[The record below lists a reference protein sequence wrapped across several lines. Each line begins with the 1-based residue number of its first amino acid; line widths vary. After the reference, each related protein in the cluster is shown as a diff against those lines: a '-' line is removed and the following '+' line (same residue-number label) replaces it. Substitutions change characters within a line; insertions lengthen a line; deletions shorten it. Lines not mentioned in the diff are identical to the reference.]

1 MNSFRRKTD
10 TSDTSY
16 YLTLILDCRQTS
28 KVNAGAYAGGAD
40 ASPPQKKKQTNK
52 QTNKKPNFKKN
63 REKKKEKDNQIKKIY
78 RNYHHAVDRCV
89 KPDEFS
95 RG

>member
-1 MNSFRRKTD
+1 MRGRRH
-10 TSDTSY
+10 
-16 YLTLILDCRQTS
+16 IP
-28 KVNAGAYAGGAD
+28 
-40 ASPPQKKKQTNK
+40 PPQKNKNKTKQKQTNK
-52 QTNKKPNFKKN
+52 QTNEQTNKKPNFKKN